1 MSGNYTASVMI
12 WLGFLAVPIL
22 GAYLFQ
28 NSLLY
33 HPDNYSL
40 TQLAQQVK
48 DSPVKPWP
56 TANEAYRG
64 LIASP
69 HTTDIRGTIV
79 VFHGNAGSAY
89 DRLYYVRAL
98 EPLGYR
104 VLLAEYP
111 RYGARPGSLGEQSL
125 VADAIATARAT
136 REEFPGPFYVWG
148 ESLGCA
154 VATGVAA
161 EESLAVDGL
170 VLITPW
176 KNLPDLA
183 QSIYWFLPAKWLVKD
198 KYDNASNLNKFKSPV
213 ALLMADRDEIIPNR
227 QTLALYELIRA
238 PKRLWVFK
246 NAGHNSWPISPQENW
261 WYEVTSFTGGAQIN
275 KPEQ

>member
-1 MSGNYTASVMI
+1 MAGNYTTSLMM
-12 WLGFLAVPIL
+12 WLGFLGVPIL

-33 HPDNYSL
+33 HPDKYSL
-40 TQLAQQVK
+40 MQLVQQIK
-48 DSPVKPWP
+48 DSPVRLWP
-56 TANEAYRG
+56 AASEAYRG
-64 LIASP
+64 LIAPP
-69 HTTDIRGTIV
+69 HGPEMRGTIV

-89 DRLYYVRAL
+89 DRMYYVRAL
-98 EPLGYR
+98 TPLGYR

-111 RYGARPGSLGEQSL
+111 AYGARTGSLGEQSL
-125 VADAIATARAT
+125 VADATATVRSL
-136 REEFPGPFYVWG
+136 RKDFPGPLYVWG

-176 KNLPDLA
+176 RNLPDLA

-198 KYDNASNLNKFKSPV
+198 RYDNVANLNEFNNPV
-213 ALLMADRDEIIPNR
+213 AVLMADQDEIIPNQ
-227 QTLALYELIRA
+227 QTLAFFEAIHS

-246 NAGHNSWPISPQENW
+246 NAGHNSWPISPQEKW
-261 WYEVTSFTGGAQIN
+261 WLETANFTDSRKAR
-275 KPEQ
+275 

>member
-1 MSGNYTASVMI
+1 MAGNHTTSLMI
-12 WLGFLAVPIL
+12 WLGFLGVPIL

-33 HPDNYSL
+33 HPDTCSL
-40 TQLAQQVK
+40 AQLAQQAK
-48 DSPVKPWP
+48 NSPVKLWP
-56 TANEAYRG
+56 SADEAYRG

-69 HTTDIRGTIV
+69 PAVDTRGTIV

-89 DRLYYVRAL
+89 DRLYYVKAL
-98 EPLGYR
+98 TPLGYR

-111 RYGARPGSLGEQSL
+111 KYGARPGSLGEEPL
-125 VADAIATARAT
+125 VTDAIATARALK
-136 REEFPGPFYVWG
+136 EHFPGPLYVWG

-161 EESLAVDGL
+161 EESLAVEGL
-170 VLITPW
+170 ALITPW

-198 KYDNASNLNKFKSPV
+198 RYDNVANLRTYKNPV
-213 ALLMADRDEIIPNR
+213 AVMMADKDEIIPNQ
-227 QTLALYELIRA
+227 QTLAFYEAIQA

-246 NAGHNSWPISPQENW
+246 NAGHNSWPVSPQEKW
-261 WYEVTSFTGGAQIN
+261 WLEVADFNGSRG
-275 KPEQ
+275 

>member
-1 MSGNYTASVMI
+1 MAGNQTTSLMI
-12 WLGFLAVPIL
+12 WLGFLGIPIL

-28 NSLLY
+28 NSLLF
-33 HPDNYSL
+33 HPDTYSL
-40 TQLAQQVK
+40 AQLAQQAK
-48 DSPVKPWP
+48 DSPVKLWP
-56 TANEAYRG
+56 SANEAYRG

-69 HTTDIRGTIV
+69 GSPDLRGTII
-79 VFHGNAGSAY
+79 VFHGNAGSAS

-98 EPLGYR
+98 APLGYR

-125 VADAIATARAT
+125 VADAIATARML
-136 REEFPGPFYVWG
+136 REEFPGPLYLWG

-161 EESLAVDGL
+161 EEALAVDGV

-198 KYDNASNLNKFKSPV
+198 RYDNVANLNPFKNPV
-213 ALLMADRDEIIPNR
+213 AVLMADRDEIIPNQ
-227 QTLALYELIRA
+227 QTLAFYDAIRA

-246 NAGHNSWPISPQENW
+246 NAGHNSWPTSPQEKW
-261 WYEVTSFTGGAQIN
+261 WLEVVDFTGNVQ
-275 KPEQ
+275 K

>member
-1 MSGNYTASVMI
+1 MTGNYTSTVSI
-12 WLGFLAVPIL
+12 WLGFLGIPIL

-33 HPDNYSL
+33 HPETCSL
-40 TQLAQQVK
+40 AQLAQQVK
-48 DSPVKPWP
+48 NSPVKLWP
-56 TANEAYRG
+56 SANEAYRG

-69 HTTDIRGTIV
+69 DSPDLRGTII

-89 DRLYYVRAL
+89 DRMYYVRAL
-98 EPLGYR
+98 QPLGYR

-111 RYGARPGSLGEQSL
+111 KYGARAGSLGEQSL
-125 VADAIATARAT
+125 LADAIATAKAL

-154 VATGVAA
+154 VATGIAA
-161 EESLAVDGL
+161 EESLVVDGL

-176 KNLPDLA
+176 ENLPDLA
-183 QSIYWFLPAKWLVKD
+183 QSIYWFLPARWLVKD
-198 KYDNASNLNKFKSPV
+198 RYDNAANLQQFKNPV
-213 ALLMADRDEIIPNR
+213 AVLMADQDEIIPNR
-227 QTLALYELIRA
+227 QTLAFYEAIHC

-246 NAGHNSWPISPQENW
+246 NVGHNSWPISPHEKW
-261 WYEVTSFTGGAQIN
+261 WQEVTRFADSPG
-275 KPEQ
+275 P

>member
-1 MSGNYTASVMI
+1 MTGNHTTSVMM
-12 WLGFLAVPIL
+12 WLGFLGIPIL

-40 TQLAQQVK
+40 TQLAQQIK
-48 DSPVKPWP
+48 DSPVRLWP
-56 TANEAYRG
+56 AANGAYHG
-64 LIASP
+64 LIAPP
-69 HTTDIRGTIV
+69 HGNEMRGTIV

-89 DRLYYVRAL
+89 DRMHYVKAL
-98 EPLGYR
+98 GPLGYR

-111 RYGARPGSLGEQSL
+111 GYGARTGSLGEQSL
-125 VADAIATARAT
+125 VADATATVRLLT
-136 REEFPGPFYVWG
+136 KEFPGPLYVWG

-161 EESLAVDGL
+161 EKSLVVDGL

-176 KNLPDLA
+176 RNLPDLA
-183 QSIYWFLPAKWLVKD
+183 QSIYWFLPARWLVKD
-198 KYDNASNLNKFKSPV
+198 RYDNVANLNEFKNPV
-213 ALLMADRDEIIPNR
+213 AVLMADQDEIIPNH
-227 QTLALYELIRA
+227 QTFAFYEAIHP

-246 NAGHNSWPISPQENW
+246 NAGHNSWPISPREKW
-261 WYEVTSFTGGAQIN
+261 WLEVAAFTGGRN
-275 KPEQ
+275 EP

>member
-1 MSGNYTASVMI
+1 MMWI
-12 WLGFLAVPIL
+12 GFLGVPIL

-33 HPDNYSL
+33 HPDNYSPM
-40 TQLAQQVK
+40 QLARQMK

-56 TANEAYRG
+56 TANESYLG
-64 LIASP
+64 LIAFP
-69 HTTDIRGTIV
+69 QTTDIRGTIV

-89 DRLYYVRAL
+89 DRIYYVKAL
-98 EPLGYR
+98 GPLGYR

-111 RYGARPGSLGEQSL
+111 GYGARQGSVGEQSL
-125 VADAIATARAT
+125 VADAIATARAI
-136 REEFPGPFYVWG
+136 REEFFGPLYMWG

-183 QSIYWFLPAKWLVKD
+183 QSIYWFLPARWLVKD
-198 KYDNASNLNKFKSPV
+198 NFDNVENLRDYKNPV
-213 ALLMADRDEIIPNR
+213 AVLMADNDEIIPNK
-227 QTLALYELIRA
+227 QTMSFYELIRA

-246 NAGHNSWPISPQENW
+246 NAGHNSWPISPQEKW
-261 WYEVTSFTGGAQIN
+261 WHEVTDFTGGHQAL
-275 KPEQ
+275 P

>member
-1 MSGNYTASVMI
+1 MPGNYSSTVMMWI
-12 WLGFLAVPIL
+12 GFLGVPIL

-40 TQLAQQVK
+40 VQLTQQLKA
-48 DSPVKPWP
+48 SPVKPWP
-56 TANEAYRG
+56 AADESYRG

-69 HTTDIRGTIV
+69 HTTDLRGTIV

-89 DRLYYVRAL
+89 DRMYYVRAL
-98 EPLGYR
+98 GPLGYR

-111 RYGARPGSLGEQSL
+111 GYGARQGSLGEQSL
-125 VADAIATARAT
+125 LADAIATARAI
-136 REEFPGPFYVWG
+136 REEFPGPLYMWG

-183 QSIYWFLPAKWLVKD
+183 QSIYWFLPARWLVKD
-198 KYDNASNLNKFKSPV
+198 SFDNVANLRTYKNPV
-213 ALLMADRDEIIPNR
+213 AVLMADKDEIIPNK
-227 QTLALYELIRA
+227 QTLAFYDLIRS

-246 NAGHNSWPISPQENW
+246 NAGHNSWPTSPLEKW
-261 WYEVTSFTGGAQIN
+261 WQEVTDYTGGHQAL
-275 KPEQ
+275 P